1 MSDYLLKGA
10 IVNALNMPSVTAEEA
25 PRLKPYMLLAEQLGS
40 FAGQLTETGLEGV
53 TIRYAG
59 EVARLNT
66 RPLTQMILKGLL
78 SPLLASVNMVNAP
91 AVARSRDI
99 GVTTVETED
108 LEGYQTL
115 IAVEVETERGRRE
128 VCGTLIHDG
137 RPRVVRI
144 RGIEIEARLA
154 DHMLYLRNSDTPG
167 FIGALGGLLGDA
179 GVNIATFHLGRD
191 HPGGDAIAML
201 EVDGPVPEAVLR
213 RIRALPQVLQ
223 VKALAF

>member
-1 MSDYLLKGA
+1 MDRSSATSTMAPG
-10 IVNALNMPSVTAEEA
+10 SVWTSEA
-25 PRLKPYMLLAEQLGS
+25 PATCGGS
-40 FAGQLTETGLEGV
+40 GCRRPATCRPGQWG
-53 TIRYAG
+53 
-59 EVARLNT
+59 
-66 RPLTQMILKGLL
+66 
-78 SPLLASVNMVNAP
+78 P

-191 HPGGDAIAML
+191 RPGGDAIAML